1 LGIDRSGESPAVLA
15 RVICAGTMLS
25 SYETASAALAM
36 LAEVS
41 VSAKQVERRTLGI
54 GTERCAE
61 RDAAADAYLAL
72 PLVERKA
79 APAGVVA
86 PDLAVVMMD
95 GGRLQ
100 IFDRSKGAD
109 GSAPPSDTPM
119 SPERKGKYWRE
130 DKVGLLVSM
139 ASACGGADPCPTL
152 PAHYLDAGRIGQL
165 VREIKANAEADGCGA
180 AAGDNALPPGDT
192 ALSAADRGMSPAEYE
207 PPEPVLRSVVATKRK
222 AGRFGELLAAAA
234 WERGFYGSPRRAF
247 LGDGS
252 NANWG
257 VWERH
262 FSSFTPIVDFIH
274 ALAYVYQGAMAGRP
288 FADGWP
294 DYAAWIA
301 ALWSGDVAAAIAGL
315 AARQAALGE
324 PEESDGEASPRT
336 KLAEALGYLRNQRG
350 RMGYDEYRRAG
361 LPITTS
367 HVESTIKRLN
377 QRVKGTEKFW
387 SEPGAEAILQLRAD
401 TLSETDPL
409 EKFWVRRASQ
419 ATGERRQRSRC
430 DTNSLAV

>member
-1 LGIDRSGESPAVLA
+1 MLEQVIYAGATLG
-15 RVICAGTMLS
+15 
-25 SYETASAALAM
+25 SYETASAALAK
-36 LAEVS
+36 LAEVR

-54 GTERCAE
+54 GTERCVE

-79 APAGVVA
+79 APAGVAA

-100 IFDRSKGAD
+100 IFDRSAVAD
-109 GSAPPSDTPM
+109 DTTVPPPSDTPV
-119 SPERKGKYWRE
+119 SPERRGKYWRE
-130 DKVGLLVSM
+130 DKVGLLLSM
-139 ASACGGADPCPTL
+139 ASDSGGADPCPTL
-152 PAHYLDAGRIGQL
+152 PAHFADAGRIGQL
-165 VREIKANAEADGCGA
+165 VKEIKANAKANGRGA
-180 AAGDNALPPGDT
+180 ASGDTPLPAGDTPLSSGDT
-192 ALSAADRGMSPAEYE
+192 QLPPAEYE
-207 PPEPVLRSVVATKRK
+207 PPKVVVRSVLATKQK

-274 ALAYVYQGAMAGRP
+274 ALTYVYQGAMAGRP
-288 FADGWP
+288 FAEGWP

-301 ALWSGDVAAAIAGL
+301 ALWQGDVAAVIAGL
-315 AARQAALGE
+315 AARQAVLGE
-324 PEESDGEASPRT
+324 PEKSEGETSPRT
-336 KLAEALGYLRNQRG
+336 KLAEALGYLRNQRE
-350 RMGYDEYRRAG
+350 RMKYAEYRRAG

-367 HVESTIKRLN
+367 RVESTIKRLN

-409 EKFWVRRASQ
+409 DEFWVRRASQ
-419 ATGERRQRSRC
+419 ATGERRQRSRS
-430 DTNSLAV
+430 DTKSLAV

>member
-1 LGIDRSGESPAVLA
+1 MLAQMIYAGATLG
-15 RVICAGTMLS
+15 
-25 SYETASAALAM
+25 SYETASAALAT
-36 LAEVS
+36 LAEVR

-54 GTERCAE
+54 GTERCVE

-79 APAGVVA
+79 APAGVTA

-109 GSAPPSDTPM
+109 VPALPGDTPV
-119 SPERKGKYWRE
+119 SPGRKGKYWRE

-139 ASACGGADPCPTL
+139 ASVCGEADPCPTL
-152 PAHYLDAGRIGQL
+152 PTHFADAGRIGQL
-165 VREIKANAEADGCGA
+165 VKEIKANAKANGLGSA
-180 AAGDNALPPGDT
+180 SGDTALPAGDT
-192 ALSAADRGMSPAEYE
+192 ALSESDSGRTPAEYE
-207 PPEPVLRSVVATKRK
+207 PPELVLRSVVATKQK
-222 AGRFGELLAAAA
+222 VGRFGELLAAAA

-274 ALAYVYQGAMAGRP
+274 ALTYVYQGAMAGRP

-301 ALWSGDVAAAIAGL
+301 ALWQGDVAAVIAGL
-315 AARQAALGE
+315 AARQAILGE
-324 PEESDGEASPRT
+324 PEKSEGETSPRT
-336 KLAEALGYLRNQRG
+336 KLAEALGYLRNQRE
-350 RMGYDEYRRAG
+350 RMKYAEYRRAG

-387 SEPGAEAILQLRAD
+387 SEPGAEAILQLRSD
-401 TLSETDPL
+401 TLSETEPL
-409 EKFWVRRASQ
+409 EDFWIRRARQ
-419 ATGERRQRSRC
+419 ATGERRQRSRR
-430 DTNSLAV
+430 DTNHLAV